1 MSAQEKFLEELR
13 ERITKVQELHE
24 EKKRKINQLYKE
36 NSDDLGVTTGRELKD
51 MMSKCKGFLDL
62 TIKGVE
68 ELRDHSS
75 ERHGN
80 HSGDVSIIIVL
91 VF

>member
-13 ERITKVQELHE
+13 ERIKKVLELRE
-24 EKKRKINQLYKE
+24 EKKRRMNQLYKE
-36 NSDDLGVTTGRELKD
+36 NPDDFEVRSSSELKD
-51 MMSKCKGFLDL
+51 LMSKCKGFLDL